1 MTETAG
7 DRGDEASGGKGVRRE
22 GQRGPAGANGGR
34 AAVRGVG
41 PPLLALRARAS
52 PPASHVLLPGAA
64 DTAVTSPGRLQQR
77 KGQPPEG
84 DRRPGGLA
92 PGPALAEGID
102 RPLSRPEAVYQL
114 TSLTVCHVVCS
125 ELN

>member
-1 MTETAG
+1 M
-7 DRGDEASGGKGVRRE
+7 
-22 GQRGPAGANGGR
+22 RGPAGASGGR

-102 RPLSRPEAVYQL
+102 RPLSRPGAVYQL
-114 TSLTVCHVVCS
+114 TSLTVCRVVYS